1 MIQIIDVPKGAF
13 LDRAFLW
20 ASLFNV
26 ASFLV
31 ARQCPEAHFPL
42 RVCVCEPVYMPAS
55 LPRVSR
61 DTCKLSFTHVVETL
75 LGYFGPDK
83 QGELGM
89 GVFSLE
95 GRQAGSRDSRWST
108 QAASRTPGPLQSSG

>member
-1 MIQIIDVPKGAF
+1 
-13 LDRAFLW
+13 
-20 ASLFNV
+20 
-26 ASFLV
+26 
-31 ARQCPEAHFPL
+31 
-42 RVCVCEPVYMPAS
+42 MPAS

-108 QAASRTPGPLQSSG
+108 LAASRTPGPLQSSG